1 MKAKP
6 RKKARREK
14 PTETFIEPTA
24 RDECEAKPKSEP
36 LPDLPMEDVTQFIG
50 RMKKDYD
57 LTNI

>member
-1 MKAKP
+1 MNPVESEHSIAWELPQAAKP
-6 RKKARREK
+6 E
-14 PTETFIEPTA
+14 
-24 RDECEAKPKSEP
+24 SEP

>member
-24 RDECEAKPKSEP
+24 RDEREAKPESEP
-36 LPDLPMEDVTQFIG
+36 LPDLPMEDVAQFIG